1 MISSEFRC
9 KNVVASDSIDPEAAI
24 SVDGPSTLSKLF
36 SAGGG
41 DELAAVEIPVV
52 GVSFSPAT
60 LLANASGLLGVDLGA
75 ELGVGLAGGS
85 DVFKDNRA

>member
-9 KNVVASDSIDPEAAI
+9 KNDSIDPEAAI
-24 SVDGPSTLSKLF
+24 SVDGLSKLF
-36 SAGGG
+36 SAGGD

-52 GVSFSPAT
+52 GVSFSPVT